1 MKFPLPSV
9 PAIRALIRH
18 QSAYVANPDPA
29 AKAANT
35 IALILAW
42 NGPFYPL
49 YVLFLIGRDAL
60 PGCLL
65 TLLVSPFFYAIPWLS
80 RRSSRAGRVA
90 LPLVG
95 AINTVWCMKL
105 FGPASGVGLF
115 LYPCLILP
123 ALLFRPRERWLM
135 LPLLGFVLLL
145 QFLPTSIFGAPIMG
159 LPIEEAAHL
168 YGLNAGSVACLL
180 AVIAL
185 QFANVLRAESD
196 RATPLS

>member
-1 MKFPLPSV
+1 MKTLLS
-9 PAIRALIRH
+9 H
-18 QSAYVANPDPA
+18 QAAYAANPDPA
-29 AKAANT
+29 TKAANT

-49 YVLFLIGRDAL
+49 SVLFLVGRDAL
-60 PGCLL
+60 PWCLL
-65 TLLVSPFFYAIPWLS
+65 TMLVSPFFYAVPWLS
-80 RRSSRAGRVA
+80 RRYSAAGRVA

-105 FGPASGVGLF
+105 FGPDSGVGMF

-123 ALLFRPRERWLM
+123 CLLFRPRERWLM

-145 QFLPTSIFGAPIMG
+145 QFLPPSVFGTPIMM
-159 LPIEEAAHL
+159 LRPDEAVHL

-180 AVIAL
+180 AFIAL
-185 QFANVLRAESD
+185 QFANVLRAET
-196 RATPLS
+196 AA